1 MKQGMRRGVAS
12 LGLLFALASC
22 TDLPVA
28 PSRDT
33 SGNPSNG
40 ASADPGTPPAPVVEV
55 ASLVLTP
62 ATVEINAPY
71 SLGGYQSGTSAEP
84 SEFEVAGYPT
94 TAQLFVDFLAKSG
107 EPAPEAE
114 LVWSTTNPAL
124 VMVDAD
130 GWIRSVD
137 PGLSGMATVT
147 AQLKSNRQIKAS
159 TTVMVRNDGKLV
171 LELQ

>member
-12 LGLLFALASC
+12 LGLLFTLASC

-33 SGNPSNG
+33 AGKPSDGAPADQNPT
-40 ASADPGTPPAPVVEV
+40 AAI

-84 SEFEVAGYPT
+84 SEFEIAGYPT
-94 TAQLFVDFLAKSG
+94 TAQLFVDFLTESG
-107 EPAPEAE
+107 TPATPAE

-137 PGLSGMATVT
+137 PGLSGTATVT
-147 AQLKSNRQIKAS
+147 AQLKSNRQIQAS
-159 TTVMVRNDGKLV
+159 TAVTVRNDGKLV
-171 LELQ
+171 IELN